1 VTSPAVLPAVSYR
14 DMRQGQLWGVKLP
27 GQRSLLLMEGGPG
40 REANTAT
47 PSIQGVGT
55 QDRVVRSTQVKRC

>member
-1 VTSPAVLPAVSYR
+1 MLSAVSYR

-27 GQRSLLLMEGGPG
+27 EQRSLLLLMEGDQD
-40 REANTAT
+40 REVENAT
-47 PSIQGVGT
+47 LSIQGVGN